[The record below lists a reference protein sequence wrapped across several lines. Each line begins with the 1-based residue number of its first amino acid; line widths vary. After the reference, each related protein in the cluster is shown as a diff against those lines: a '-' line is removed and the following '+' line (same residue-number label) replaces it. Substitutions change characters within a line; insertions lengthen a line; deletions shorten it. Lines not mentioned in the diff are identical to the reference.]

1 MFYKYLA
8 CRVTCLDNIAIVARL
23 AYLRNLY
30 MLYILYVSTFVSNLH
45 FHRRKC
51 WDMCQLSRHV
61 PTGNMSLC
69 MSTERVCIVQRHV
82 SKYLSISY
90 YIGVVSLMC
99 EDTLHHNVCE
109 YTCLRLVCSTCLVR
123 GHVSRPGSCVLPPY
137 LAARFS
143 LLIPTQKLSA
153 AAFTSHH
160 IIAQLQPAEC
170 RQLQHEHCTRHTGYL
185 NKKVWTIALHWTIT
199 ILSFV

>member
-1 MFYKYLA
+1 
-8 CRVTCLDNIAIVARL
+8 
-23 AYLRNLY
+23 

-61 PTGNMSLC
+61 PTGNMSSC

-99 EDTLHHNVCE
+99 EDTLH
-109 YTCLRLVCSTCLVR
+109 R
-123 GHVSRPGSCVLPPY
+123 
-137 LAARFS
+137 
-143 LLIPTQKLSA
+143 
-153 AAFTSHH
+153 
-160 IIAQLQPAEC
+160 
-170 RQLQHEHCTRHTGYL
+170 
-185 NKKVWTIALHWTIT
+185 
-199 ILSFV
+199 

>member
-1 MFYKYLA
+1 M
-8 CRVTCLDNIAIVARL
+8 ARL

-61 PTGNMSLC
+61 PTGNMSSC

-99 EDTLHHNVCE
+99 EDTLHHNVWI
-109 YTCLRLVCSTCLVR
+109 
-123 GHVSRPGSCVLPPY
+123 HVSTSSLQHVSSAGTRVPAWLLCSAPLSGC
-137 LAARFS
+137 S
-143 LLIPTQKLSA
+143 LLPADPNTKTVRRGLHITSHHSA
-153 AAFTSHH
+153 AA
-160 IIAQLQPAEC
+160 AC
-170 RQLQHEHCTRHTGYL
+170 RVQTAAART
-185 NKKVWTIALHWTIT
+185 LHKAHW
-199 ILSFV
+199 LS